1 MRIHSRQIKIF
12 CIILALSLLIAC
24 SRGGKKSVSQEGTTQ
39 YDTKADIFTEDK
51 IKANQSMEIQPGE
64 PGAGEVGIQKIAMTY
79 NLEMQTKEFE
89 KTQQE
94 IESTVFKHKGFIEYS
109 EIRHNDYYSSG
120 TQYAHW
126 IFKIPKE
133 VSGNALEEFKTFG
146 HLVRM
151 QQQGENLTSA
161 YQDTQSKIELYQ
173 MKEERLKALLSK
185 AEKMEDIIKL
195 EESITDTIYQKD
207 NLNKALK
214 GMDKRVDYVT
224 VELSLTEVRDY
235 TEPKTEMISFGQ
247 RVLIAFKEM
256 GNNIVYGLQNLI
268 LGIIY
273 WLPLLIILIIIV
285 FIVKRFRRGCPLK
298 KKTCFWK
305 KKKETVEEKTVKE
318 EEQNREDE

>member
-24 SRGGKKSVSQEGTTQ
+24 SGGGKKTVSQEDIPK
-39 YDTKADIFTEDK
+39 YDANMDILREEERK
-51 IKANQSMEIQPGE
+51 GNQSMEIQPGE

-318 EEQNREDE
+318 EEENREDE